1 MECQSESVPIS
12 RLLAR
17 LVLRDSTSGLPVYP
31 GATPK
36 NPQTGECFD
45 YSSVMVLRSL
55 ELSSCDVRWSCS
67 VDVPGN

>member
-1 MECQSESVPIS
+1 MECQSESVSIS

-31 GATPK
+31 GAIPK
-36 NPQTGECFD
+36 NPQRGD